1 MVLSVRACF
10 VCSAAVGSRR
20 QNTRCNAIRF
30 CIPLDPVTLYSAAE
44 IQCLKP
50 ASVGVIDAVNHVAS
64 EASVKY
70 AGVSIMASTMDN
82 DGVLVIRGPSDILG
96 SEVSLIQNSEGLWNA
111 TSMGKH
117 GGREWGQ
124 FYRSDKVREYIRE
137 LARQLS
143 VPESEVVKYEA
154 HSGKGAGGTTWIHKR
169 LAFRFLAHQSAKFAV
184 WADGVLERYL
194 GGEIT
199 TEESQAA
206 KAEYDSL
213 LKEHKIKYEE
223 SQKRVA
229 AWEKAYDMQK
239 EDHNARTKRLAARVH
254 TATEEADDLRAK
266 LAKAKKKETKK
277 SRLEDNKQFLTNLRN
292 ALKTDRTNSW
302 PDIEEGFGQDKDGL
316 PMTVPGF
323 VQYLHG
329 HSDHEWR
336 GKDYDMFGERPGVGW
351 NIVPR
356 NKFHEAPAE
365 EFRLYSNFVPAFNH
379 SDRHKV
385 LVDAGDNPEYAA
397 VPTSKKPRWA

>member
-1 MVLSVRACF
+1 MVVATSPRDAF
-10 VCSAAVGSRR
+10 GSQMILV
-20 QNTRCNAIRF
+20 QN
-30 CIPLDPVTLYSAAE
+30 
-44 IQCLKP
+44 
-50 ASVGVIDAVNHVAS
+50 DAG
-64 EASVKY
+64 Y
-70 AGVSIMASTMDN
+70 
-82 DGVLVIRGPSDILG
+82 
-96 SEVSLIQNSEGLWNA
+96 WNA
-111 TSMGKH
+111 TLMASQGNT
-117 GGREWGQ
+117 EWTA
-124 FYRSDKVREYIRE
+124 YNKT
-137 LARQLS
+137 
-143 VPESEVVKYEA
+143 
-154 HSGKGAGGTTWIHKR
+154 KGARDFAAEYAAELGVPTSELVKFEVSSQKGQRGVTWVRRRIALHF
-169 LAFRFLAHQSAKFAV
+169 LGALSPGFANWAF
-184 WADGVLERYL
+184 GVIERYID
-194 GGEIT
+194 GKIT

-206 KAEYDSL
+206 KADYDSL
-213 LKEHKIKYEE
+213 LEEHKIKYEE

-266 LAKAKKKETKK
+266 LAKAKTKETKK
-277 SRLEDNKQFLTNLRN
+277 SRLEDNKQFLANLRN

-385 LVDAGDNPEYAA
+385 LIDAGDNPEYAA
-397 VPTSKKPRWA
+397 VPTSKKPRRA